1 VEASDVDPA
10 GGAPSE
16 PQLYALDVEIGPP
29 NAHTFTLEMVGAE
42 RDVLELGCGAGAMT
56 RAMAGIGCKVVGV
69 EMDPVAAEHA
79 RPHADQV
86 VVGDLVTL
94 DLAAELGEGRFD
106 VLVFG
111 DVLEHLPDPLAALRT
126 TRSLLRPGGHIVLSV
141 PNVAH
146 GDVRLAL
153 LAGRFPYADLGLLD
167 STHLRFFTWD
177 TLRTLLRDAGFV
189 AVEVR
194 RAQLPLFG
202 TEIELDPAAYDP
214 AVVEQVRN
222 DDESTTYQFVV
233 RAVPADEHEELR
245 ALVERAEA
253 AEADARTLRAEQAQ
267 ATRQLDEAL
276 DEVGRLRVSEADA
289 RLRMDILTDRIRDL
303 ESAVDTVTMLR
314 ASKIVKW
321 TAPPRR
327 LARRV
332 RRKIQPPPPGPHT

>member
-1 VEASDVDPA
+1 VNETPD
-10 GGAPSE
+10 E
-16 PQLYALDVEIGPP
+16 LRYALEVEIGPP

-56 RAMAGIGCKVVGV
+56 RAMAEIGCKVVGV

-111 DVLEHLPDPLAALRT
+111 DVLEHLPDPLAALRKL
-126 TRSLLRPGGHIVLSV
+126 RPLLRPGGHIVVSV

-153 LAGRFPYADLGLLD
+153 LSGRFDYASLGLLD
-167 STHLRFFTWD
+167 ATHLRFFTWD
-177 TLRTLLRDAGFV
+177 TLRTLLQDAGFV
-189 AVEVR
+189 SVEVR
-194 RAQLPLFG
+194 RARLPLFA
-202 TEIELDPAAYDP
+202 TEIEVDPAAYDP
-214 AVVEQVRN
+214 AVVEQVRS

-233 RAVPADEHEELR
+233 RAVPADEHEEL
-245 ALVERAEA
+245 AQLVARAEQ
-253 AEADARTLRAEQAQ
+253 AEADAKALTTDRARL
-267 ATRQLDEAL
+267 TRQLDEAL
-276 DEVGRLRVSEADA
+276 DEIGRLRVSESDA

-314 ASKIVKW
+314 ASKIVRW
-321 TAPPRR
+321 TGPPRR
-327 LARRV
+327 MARRV
-332 RRKIQPPPPGPHT
+332 RRKIKPPPPDSAHT